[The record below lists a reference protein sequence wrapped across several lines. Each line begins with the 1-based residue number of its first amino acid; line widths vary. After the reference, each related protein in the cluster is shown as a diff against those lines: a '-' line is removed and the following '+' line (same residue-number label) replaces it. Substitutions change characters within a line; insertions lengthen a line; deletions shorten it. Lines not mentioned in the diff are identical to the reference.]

1 MYVILNQIKL
11 FVFMKIQLDSPVNHP
26 RIQAT
31 ATVKANESLNQ
42 TIMSIPNFSNCHIIP
57 QKTTPYPDRNLKKNL
72 YFNFNNPHIPRP
84 LLSPCLQN

>member
-1 MYVILNQIKL
+1 MYVILKKIKL
-11 FVFMKIQLDSPVNHP
+11 FVFMKFQLDSPVHHP

-57 QKTTPYPDRNLKKNL
+57 QKTTLYPDRN
-72 YFNFNNPHIPRP
+72 F
-84 LLSPCLQN
+84 

>member
-31 ATVKANESLNQ
+31 ATVKAIESLDQ
-42 TIMSIPNFSNCHIIP
+42 TIMSIPTFPTVISF
-57 QKTTPYPDRNLKKNL
+57 LKKQ
-72 YFNFNNPHIPRP
+72 
-84 LLSPCLQN
+84 LLTPIGI